1 MNKQPD
7 PQDSGLQSEKRS
19 FEDYDAKIEAVLQA
33 LREGEESGEP
43 KPFDPEAFL
52 REMREKFGAV

>member
-1 MNKQPD
+1 MNRQPD
-7 PQDSGLQSEKRS
+7 PQNSGQQSEKTS
-19 FEDYDAKIEAVLQA
+19 SEDYDAKVEAVLQA

-52 REMREKFGAV
+52 REMREKFGAL